1 MERYI
6 ELLGGYQPK
15 EITIEQLIERYPDV
29 DFCDSE
35 YQELSEENLA
45 KFNVYKLHPSDP
57 PQIPGKFVEGPP
69 LKMENG
75 MWIQNWVRLTPT
87 PWE

>member
-1 MERYI
+1 MRYI

-15 EITIEQLIERYPDV
+15 EITIEQLIERHPDI
-29 DFCDSE
+29 DFCDPE
-35 YQELSEENLA
+35 YQELSDEKLA
-45 KFNVYKLHPSDP
+45 EYNVYKLHSSDP
-57 PQIPGKFVEGPP
+57 PRLPGKFVEGPP

-75 MWIQNWVRLTPT
+75 LWIQNWVKSNPA